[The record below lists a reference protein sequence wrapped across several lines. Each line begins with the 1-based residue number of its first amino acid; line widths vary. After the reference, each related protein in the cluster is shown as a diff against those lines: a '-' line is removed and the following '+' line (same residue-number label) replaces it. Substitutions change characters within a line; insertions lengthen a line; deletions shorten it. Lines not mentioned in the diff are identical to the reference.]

1 MPPVIGD
8 VLWTPPADVRETT
21 EIGRY
26 LNWLR
31 DERGRDLADYDALWR
46 WSVDDLEGFW
56 GSVWDFFGV
65 RAHAPYE
72 RVLAARQ
79 MPGAEWFP
87 GARLNYA
94 EHALGTDEDA
104 DRVAVVARSQTREPI
119 EVTFGEL
126 RDQVARARAGLR
138 RLGVGPGDRVVA
150 YLPNIPETLVAF
162 LATAS
167 LGATWA
173 ACAPEFGA
181 RSVLARF
188 GQIEPKVLLAIGGYT
203 YRDRPVDRREQVA
216 EIRAGLPTIEHVV
229 HVAYGEQ
236 EVPDAVAWDDLLAGP
251 GEPGFEPV
259 PFDHPVY
266 VLFSSGTT
274 GLPKAIVHGHGG
286 QLIEHL
292 KGVGLGWDLKPGAR
306 LLWFS
311 TTAWMM
317 WNALVSALLVRAS
330 IVMIDGDPMWPD
342 PSFQWRLAEET
353 RPSFMGVAPTF
364 LMACRKA
371 DLQLG
376 RDYDLS
382 SIRALGFA
390 GSPLPSEGYH
400 YVYDQLGPDVLCLN
414 GSGGTDICGA
424 FVSGSF
430 LQPVYDGEISG
441 CCLGA
446 DVKAFDADAN
456 VVVGELGE
464 MVVAEPMPSMP
475 VRLWN
480 DPDGER
486 YLASYFNLY
495 PGVWRQG
502 DWILFTERGSCV
514 ITGRSDATLNR
525 GGVRMGTSE
534 LYAVVEELPEVAD
547 SLIVHREDDEGGA
560 GELILFV
567 ALDGERELDDELR
580 GRIAGAL
587 RSRALAAPRAGLD
600 RRGAG
605 GPAHDDRQEARG
617 AGQAHPA
624 RRARRRRRQ
633 RRRAAGPDRDRGLRR
648 LRGGARLILAA
659 RHLGAHERRHL
670 GAEELHGAQHVAVL
684 DRADAH
690 LADVALV
697 AEELVLEE
705 DLLGDLLGRARGHGA
720 ARRAQRL
727 VLRAPG
733 GRPAALAPDAVHHRQ
748 VGRGEGRVGLG
759 GGRTDEGVGVD
770 RNPGLL
776 GLVAGGLRGL
786 AVEVDEWH
794 EALGLAAD
802 DREDQRQAER
812 ACADDRLRRAADGD
826 PHGQLRLRR
835 ARPDARVVERRAVTA
850 RPRDV
855 DVVAQPEQQV
865 ELLGVELVVVLEVVA
880 EEREG
885 LDERAAAGHDLGAAA
900 REQVDLGEVLEDTDR
915 IVGAEH
921 GDGAREADALG
932 GDGRRGQRDGRRGD
946 EEVLAVVLADGEDVE
961 AELVGQLHLLHEVAH
976 ALLGG
981 DARAEIGERGH
992 SEFHVRHHSR

>member
-8 VLWTPPADVRETT
+8 VLWTPPADVRDTT

-31 DERGRDLADYDALWR
+31 DERGRDFADYDALLR
-46 WSVDDLEGFW
+46 WSIDDLEGFW

-72 RVLAARQ
+72 RVLGARE

-94 EHALGTDEDA
+94 EHALGTDEDT

-119 EVTFGEL
+119 ELTFGEL
-126 RDQVARARAGLR
+126 REQVALARAGLR

-162 LATAS
+162 LAATS

-203 YRDRPVDRREQVA
+203 YRDRAVDRREQVA
-216 EIRAGLPTIEHVV
+216 DIRGGLPTVEHVV
-229 HVAYGEQ
+229 HVPYGANEL
-236 EVPDAVAWDDLLAGP
+236 PDAIAWADLLAGP
-251 GEPGFEPV
+251 AEPGFEPV
-259 PFDHPVY
+259 PFDHPIY

-292 KGVGLGWDLKPGAR
+292 KGVGLGWDLKPGGR

-317 WNALVSALLVRAS
+317 WNALVSALLARAS

-342 PSFQWRLAEET
+342 LAYQWRLAEET
-353 RPSFMGVAPTF
+353 QPTFMGVSPTF

-371 DLQLG
+371 GLQPG
-376 RDYDLS
+376 RDYDLA
-382 SIRALGFA
+382 SIRALAFA

-400 YVYDQLGPDVLCLN
+400 YVYEQLGPDVLALN

-430 LQPVYDGEISG
+430 MLPVYDGEISG
-441 CCLGA
+441 NCLGA

-464 MVVAEPMPSMP
+464 MVVTEPMPSMP

-486 YLASYFNLY
+486 YRASYFDLY

-525 GGVRMGTSE
+525 GGVRIGTSE
-534 LYAVVEELPEVAD
+534 LYAVVEEIPEVAD

-567 ALDGERELDDELR
+567 VLDGERELDDELR
-580 GRIAGAL
+580 GRIAGSL
-587 RSRALAAPRAGLD
+587 RSELSPRHVPDAIVAVPAVPRTMTGKKLEAPVKRIL
-600 RRGAG
+600 
-605 GPAHDDRQEARG
+605 
-617 AGQAHPA
+617 
-624 RRARRRRRQ
+624 
-633 RRRAAGPDRDRGLRR
+633 L
-648 LRGGARLILAA
+648 GAR
-659 RHLGAHERRHL
+659 
-670 GAEELHGAQHVAVL
+670 AE
-684 DRADAH
+684 
-690 LADVALV
+690 DVANIDALLDPTAIAAFV
-697 AEELVLEE
+697 AY
-705 DLLGDLLGRARGHGA
+705 
-720 ARRAQRL
+720 
-727 VLRAPG
+727 
-733 GRPAALAPDAVHHRQ
+733 
-748 VGRGEGRVGLG
+748 
-759 GGRTDEGVGVD
+759 
-770 RNPGLL
+770 
-776 GLVAGGLRGL
+776 
-786 AVEVDEWH
+786 
-794 EALGLAAD
+794 
-802 DREDQRQAER
+802 
-812 ACADDRLRRAADGD
+812 
-826 PHGQLRLRR
+826 
-835 ARPDARVVERRAVTA
+835 
-850 RPRDV
+850 
-855 DVVAQPEQQV
+855 
-865 ELLGVELVVVLEVVA
+865 
-880 EEREG
+880 
-885 LDERAAAGHDLGAAA
+885 AAA
-900 REQVDLGEVLEDTDR
+900 R
-915 IVGAEH
+915 A
-921 GDGAREADALG
+921 
-932 GDGRRGQRDGRRGD
+932 
-946 EEVLAVVLADGEDVE
+946 
-961 AELVGQLHLLHEVAH
+961 
-976 ALLGG
+976 
-981 DARAEIGERGH
+981 
-992 SEFHVRHHSR
+992 